1 VQRSR
6 PVPHFI
12 FFDQPSQLYFPAD
25 KDVDGSMGLVPDDDR
40 HRVLQM
46 FRLIFEAVEAVAPG
60 LQVILIEH
68 ADLNEDWYRNAIVE
82 RWRGGRKFVPEDWPR
97 VGGGAAE

>member
-1 VQRSR
+1 MS
-6 PVPHFI
+6 FI
-12 FFDQPSQLYFPAD
+12 FFDQPSQVYFPAD

-68 ADLNEDWYRNAIVE
+68 ADINEDWYRDAVVE
-82 RWRGGRKFVPEDWPR
+82 RWRGGKKFVPEDWKR
-97 VGGGAAE
+97 EGKEGAE